1 VVDTG
6 TNSTRM
12 LVADVEGPHFREVAR
27 RTQVTRLGE
36 GVAGSGRLS
45 DSAMKRVEQCFRGYQ
60 KLISYLGAQD
70 NLLLATSSVR
80 DAANGEDFIASLARW
95 ADFDHRI
102 LSGEQEAALTFSGA
116 SIGMPAAER
125 MMVMDVGGG
134 STEVAAGSGGEADY
148 SVSLDLGCVRLT
160 ESMLK
165 HDPPEPAELSAAAAH
180 TELVLGRGLDRDRV
194 GKSQRAVAVAG
205 TATSLAAID
214 LGLEEYDREK
224 VHGHLMDKGTIES
237 HLSMLAKQTSEERR
251 RIPTLEEGRAD
262 VIVAGAM
269 ILAGVMTIT
278 GAEEIY
284 ISEKDLLDGAAIRY
298 VRREL

>member
-1 VVDTG
+1 
-6 TNSTRM
+6 
-12 LVADVEGPHFREVAR
+12 
-27 RTQVTRLGE
+27 
-36 GVAGSGRLS
+36 
-45 DSAMKRVEQCFRGYQ
+45 
-60 KLISYLGAQD
+60 
-70 NLLLATSSVR
+70 
-80 DAANGEDFIASLARW
+80 
-95 ADFDHRI
+95 
-102 LSGEQEAALTFSGA
+102 
-116 SIGMPAAER
+116 
-125 MMVMDVGGG
+125 
-134 STEVAAGSGGEADY
+134 
-148 SVSLDLGCVRLT
+148 
-160 ESMLK
+160 MLK